1 MWFGVVTL
9 FPELIAAMGDHGV
22 FGRARR
28 SGHIVVESFNPRDH
42 ATNRHG
48 TVDDKPYGGGPGM
61 VMMAEPLLAAINEA
75 RAAAS
80 KACQTEAQVLLLS
93 PAGKVFDQQTA
104 RNLAEHKALVLVCG
118 RYEGVDQRVID
129 LAIDG
134 ELSVGDFVVSG
145 GELPALLVMD
155 AIARLAEGTIGNPDS
170 LNFESHL
177 DGLLEYPQYT
187 RPENVASLRVPAVL
201 LSGDHQAVAQWR
213 RQAALVTTFDRRPDL
228 LAGAGGLVSTQDRA
242 LLESALNAR
251 ALDAQAL
258 EESVL
263 EQRTLEER
271 ALQGRQDNK
280 PIGS

>member
-9 FPELIAAMGDHGV
+9 FPELISAVGAYGV
-22 FGRARR
+22 FGRAQRA
-28 SGHIVVESFNPRDH
+28 GHITVETFNPRDH
-42 ATNRHG
+42 ATDRHG

-75 RAAAS
+75 RLAAR
-80 KACQTEAQVLLLS
+80 KKCQVEPKVILLS
-93 PAGKVFDQQTA
+93 PAGKSFNHQTA
-104 RNLAEHKALVLVCG
+104 RDLVEQTALILVCG

-129 LAIDG
+129 LAVDT

-155 AIARLAEGTIGNPDS
+155 AVARLAEGTIGNPDS

-187 RPENVASLRVPAVL
+187 RPENVASLRVPTVL

-213 RQAALVTTFDRRPDL
+213 RQAALLTTFDRRPEL
-228 LAGAGGLVSTQDRA
+228 LAGAGALAAKQDRGLLDKA
-242 LLESALNAR
+242 LRDRRNEKPG
-251 ALDAQAL
+251 
-258 EESVL
+258 E
-263 EQRTLEER
+263 T
-271 ALQGRQDNK
+271 DN
-280 PIGS
+280 S